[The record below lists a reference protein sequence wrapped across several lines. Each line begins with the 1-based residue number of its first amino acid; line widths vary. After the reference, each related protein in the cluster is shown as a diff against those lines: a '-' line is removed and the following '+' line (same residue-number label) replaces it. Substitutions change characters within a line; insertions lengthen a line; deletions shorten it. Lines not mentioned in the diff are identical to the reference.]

1 MGKLMN
7 DFWNGWMEAVR
18 FTCEAQSVMSARMM
32 LFAAGSPN
40 AIDEAAE
47 MIAEKFSAFAK
58 AGMAAEQ
65 ALGEG
70 LGFYA
75 AAERAYSPLKACVH
89 ANSDRLL
96 AQPLTELRPR
106 THKSAQCCTTRCP
119 RTMPFDS
126 EPGFLKAF
134 C

>member
-7 DFWNGWMEAVR
+7 DFWNSWMEAVR

-58 AGMAAEQ
+58 AGMAAGQ

-70 LGFYA
+70 LSFYA

-96 AQPLTELRPR
+96 GTAA
-106 THKSAQCCTTRCP
+106 H
-119 RTMPFDS
+119 
-126 EPGFLKAF
+126 
-134 C
+134 